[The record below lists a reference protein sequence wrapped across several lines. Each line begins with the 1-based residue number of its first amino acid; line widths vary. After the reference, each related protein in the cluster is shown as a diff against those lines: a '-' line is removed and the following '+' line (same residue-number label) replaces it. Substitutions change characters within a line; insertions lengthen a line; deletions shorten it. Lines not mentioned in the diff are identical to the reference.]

1 MSDVLGN
8 LRSTLGPNIVLK
20 QASTAG
26 KIVTKIG
33 YVVKRYPRFSETFIV
48 NELLAH
54 EQAGLNIEVFSLR
67 PPVDTHFQDLISQ
80 VRAPVTYL
88 SSGSVKANE
97 LWDVI
102 RQMQTRFPQVV
113 QNLGRVVQ
121 EDSLDVYCGLQL
133 TLAALQRGITHL
145 HAHFASSAATV
156 ARIASLLSGIP
167 YSITAHAKDIF
178 HDSVVHQDLARKI
191 ADSLITFT
199 VSDFNLRHFQREFTS
214 ETSAKVARLYNGM
227 HLDQF
232 PYHSPRQRQPLI
244 IAVGRFVE
252 KKGFADL
259 IDACMILRSRQVPF
273 TCCIVGSG
281 ELLPDL
287 QSQIHDLSLG
297 SQVHLLGP
305 QPQKRVKEL
314 ITSSAVMAA
323 PCINGTDGNR
333 DGLPT
338 VLLEAMALGTPC
350 VSTDVTGIP
359 EVIIDEQ
366 TGLLVGQRDPAAL
379 ASALTRLLTNADQR
393 EELAK
398 AARKIIVRDFD
409 IRANA
414 AQQRCYFG
422 VHQAESNESQPC
434 ALQLVEV

>member
-133 TLAALQRGITHL
+133 TLAALQRGITTICTHIL
-145 HAHFASSAATV
+145 RRAQPQLPVSPRSSAA
-156 ARIASLLSGIP
+156 
-167 YSITAHAKDIF
+167 F
-178 HDSVVHQDLARKI
+178 
-191 ADSLITFT
+191 
-199 VSDFNLRHFQREFTS
+199 
-214 ETSAKVARLYNGM
+214 
-227 HLDQF
+227 
-232 PYHSPRQRQPLI
+232 
-244 IAVGRFVE
+244 
-252 KKGFADL
+252 
-259 IDACMILRSRQVPF
+259 
-273 TCCIVGSG
+273 
-281 ELLPDL
+281 
-287 QSQIHDLSLG
+287 
-297 SQVHLLGP
+297 
-305 QPQKRVKEL
+305 
-314 ITSSAVMAA
+314 
-323 PCINGTDGNR
+323 
-333 DGLPT
+333 
-338 VLLEAMALGTPC
+338 
-350 VSTDVTGIP
+350 
-359 EVIIDEQ
+359 
-366 TGLLVGQRDPAAL
+366 
-379 ASALTRLLTNADQR
+379 LTRLRHMPKTFFTIRLFIKIWLGRSQIRLSPLPFRTSICVIFNAN
-393 EELAK
+393 
-398 AARKIIVRDFD
+398 F
-409 IRANA
+409 
-414 AQQRCYFG
+414 
-422 VHQAESNESQPC
+422 
-434 ALQLVEV
+434 LQKRLPK

>member
-1 MSDVLGN
+1 MRFKTFVRLLFKLSN
-8 LRSTLGPNIVLK
+8 
-20 QASTAG
+20 AG

-88 SSGSVKANE
+88 STGSVKANE
-97 LWDVI
+97 LWEVI
-102 RQMQTRFPQVV
+102 RQAQTRFPQIVE
-113 QNLGRVVQ
+113 NLGRVVQ
-121 EDSLDVYCGLQL
+121 EDALDVYCALQL
-133 TLAALQRGITHL
+133 AMATLQRGITHL

-156 ARIASLLSGIP
+156 ARIASQLSGVP

-178 HDSVVHQDLARKI
+178 HDSVIHQDLARKI
-191 ADSLITFT
+191 ADSSVTFT
-199 VSDFNLRHFQREFTS
+199 VSDFNLRHFQGEFS
-214 ETSAKVARLYNGM
+214 AETSTKVTRLYNGM

-232 PYHSPRQRQPLI
+232 PYHSPRQRQPQI

-259 IDACMILRSRQVPF
+259 IEACMILRSRQVQF

-287 QSQIHDLSLG
+287 QTQIHELSLG
-297 SQVHLLGP
+297 TLVHLLGP
-305 QPQKRVKEL
+305 QPQQKVKEL
-314 ITSSAVMAA
+314 IISSAVMAA

-359 EVIIDEQ
+359 EVIVHER

-379 ASALTRLLTNADQR
+379 ASALTQLLTNADQR
-393 EELAK
+393 EALAQ
-398 AARKIIVRDFD
+398 AARSLIVRDFD
-409 IRANA
+409 IRNNA
-414 AQQRCYFG
+414 AQQRLYFG
-422 VHQAESNESQPC
+422 VHQAEAVVPQPC